1 MYIHQIAEYGTNKR
15 HPYDHFHRT
24 KNTISYPRLGHP
36 DTQGLIVPCSN
47 ACVFAFVCRQLRLGG
62 STKKTVQVDR
72 DRKFRPS
79 VNRIR
84 HHVTNLYL
92 FNIFN
97 SMFWCPSKTN
107 QLSIDFLIPGFQ
119 KCQPHMSNGNP
130 CIFHVPRVGMS
141 TFQTLGTAWPTIN
154 GRFHRPKG
162 LPAQLAILVVFRGKV
177 EGPM

>member
-1 MYIHQIAEYGTNKR
+1 MHVCL
-15 HPYDHFHRT
+15 HFLLEASTFLLDSNFDCTFAKKISGEDWRT
-24 KNTISYPRLGHP
+24 SHLKHLLFWYL
-36 DTQGLIVPCSN
+36 
-47 ACVFAFVCRQLRLGG
+47 LRG

-79 VNRIR
+79 AKRIR

-97 SMFWCPSKTN
+97 NMFWFPTQTN
-107 QLSIDFLIPGFQ
+107 QLRLELLIPGFQ

-141 TFQTLGTAWPTIN
+141 TFKTPGTAWPTIN

-162 LPAQLAILVVFRGKV
+162 LPAQLAIFVLGGSW
-177 EGPM
+177 GPNVT